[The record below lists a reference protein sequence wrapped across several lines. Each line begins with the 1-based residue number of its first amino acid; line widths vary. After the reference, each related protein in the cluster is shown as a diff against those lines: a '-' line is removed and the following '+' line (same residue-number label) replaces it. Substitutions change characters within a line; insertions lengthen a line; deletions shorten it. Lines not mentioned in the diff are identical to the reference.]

1 MSGALRLRC
10 ALTSRGEPRTG
21 AAREGNHLPERPSRQ
36 SSAELLVGDLVVEH
50 RSTGVRGVSSP
61 VPGKRGRTHTG
72 TICIPRLEEK
82 VVSHAVYL
90 VCTSVRHLFD
100 GGATGVARGG
110 QRRWRLQTPPISS
123 VSSEAS
129 LSFSGVAVDSV

>member
-1 MSGALRLRC
+1 M
-10 ALTSRGEPRTG
+10 
-21 AAREGNHLPERPSRQ
+21 
-36 SSAELLVGDLVVEH
+36 SSA
-50 RSTGVRGVSSP
+50 

-100 GGATGVARGG
+100 GGGQHTVASADGG
-110 QRRWRLQTPPISS
+110 TPDAADLLG
-123 VSSEAS
+123 E
-129 LSFSGVAVDSV
+129 